1 LAVGRNYT
9 NESNS
14 NRRLDNRFNIFEG
27 LFQNWFFICINLAM
41 MGAQILI
48 IFVGGRPFSIAE
60 THPPQTGAQWA
71 YAIVLGFISIPV
83 GVIIRLIPDGIVAKL
98 IPSSLMR
105 RSSRLPG
112 LTVSDEE
119 RFNYYPDALADVRNE
134 LAWLKRV
141 KGGRLRNLKFAMQH
155 PKELITHMRSP
166 SHSRSNSVREGM
178 PPRTPNR
185 EDSTGESPAP
195 TPESR
200 ARSRSMRSGRSRSN
214 SALGAPTVMAGIIAG
229 SIAAG
234 WSPVTERGNPEFP
247 HHPTPSPLAF
257 TEEPEQIEEAPRT
270 DVPKIKVPE
279 PPSKS

>member
-1 LAVGRNYT
+1 
-9 NESNS
+9 
-14 NRRLDNRFNIFEG
+14 
-27 LFQNWFFICINLAM
+27 M

-60 THPPQTGAQWA
+60 TDPPQTGAQWA

-83 GVIIRLIPDGIVAKL
+83 GVIIRLIPDSLVARL
-98 IPSSLMR
+98 VPSSLKR

-119 RFNYYPDALADVRNE
+119 RFHHYPEVLTDVRNE

-141 KGGRLRNLKFAMQH
+141 KGGRLTNLKFAMQH
-155 PKELITHMRSP
+155 PKELITQMRSP
-166 SHSRSNSVREGM
+166 SHSRSNSMREGY
-178 PPRTPNR
+178 PPRTPQR

-195 TPESR
+195 TPDSR
-200 ARSRSMRSGRSRSN
+200 ARSRSMRSARSRSN

-229 SIAAG
+229 SVAAG
-234 WSPVTERGNPEFP
+234 WSPVAERPNAEFP
-247 HHPTPSPLAF
+247 RHPAPSPLGL
-257 TEEPEQIEEAPRT
+257 TEEPEQMEEASTT
-270 DVPKIKVPE
+270 DVPTIKVPE